1 MATPT
6 LNELIASA
14 ISGAEEANEISVDP
28 EVTPEAPVE
37 AAAPVVGDVE
47 KIASALEFVGR
58 KGIETF
64 IKEAAYGGGSA
75 PECNDASVPGEQEVY
90 SKGSDHNAALASNE
104 AAIKYDKTEKAK
116 LESPALAAVL
126 DEKPFADPGLKKALS
141 NASGKGDKNIH
152 SKAAHAKLVKEA
164 LAAKVAEAQGDLS

>member
-28 EVTPEAPVE
+28 EVTPEAPIE

-64 IKEAAYGGGSA
+64 VKEAWA
-75 PECNDASVPGEQEVY
+75 PEANEKSVSGEQQVD
-90 SKGSDHNAALASNE
+90 SKGSDHHPSLASNE
-104 AAIKYDKTEKAK
+104 AAINYDKKEKAK
-116 LESPALAAVL
+116 LVSPALDAVL
-126 DEKPFADPGLKKALS
+126 DEDAFSDPGLKKALT

>member
-14 ISGAEEANEISVDP
+14 ISGAEEANEISVDH
-28 EVTPEAPVE
+28 EITPEASVE
-37 AAAPVVGDVE
+37 AASPVMGDVE

-64 IKEAAYGGGSA
+64 VKEAWA
-75 PECNDASVPGEQEVY
+75 PETNDKSVSGEQQVA
-90 SKGSDHNAALASNE
+90 SKGSDHHSSLASNE
-104 AAIKYDKTEKAK
+104 AAINYDKKEKAK
-116 LESPALAAVL
+116 LVSPALDAVL
-126 DEKPFADPGLKKALS
+126 DEAPFADPGLKKALS

-152 SKAAHAKLVKEA
+152 SKAAHANLVKEA

>member
-14 ISGAEEANEISVDP
+14 ISGAEEANEIVTDP
-28 EVTPEAPVE
+28 EVSFDDTAAP
-37 AAAPVVGDVE
+37 AAPVFGDVE

-64 IKEAAYGGGSA
+64 VKEAWH
-75 PECNDASVPGEQEVY
+75 PETNDAGTSGTQQVD
-90 SKGSDHNAALASNE
+90 SKGSDHHSSLASSE
-104 AAIKYDKTEKAK
+104 AAINYDKKEKAK
-116 LESPALAAVL
+116 LVSPALGAVL

-164 LAAKVAEAQGDLS
+164 LAAKLAEAQGELS